1 MKTLILW
8 LRYLRVPGQIF
19 TRKPRGS
26 GGCRSLTS
34 ETGIIE
40 ADGPASANERAG
52 QPGVTNQR
60 RGRPIMGA
68 DSAWAW
74 ELATNRFTAVLWE
87 TVLDILHRVQRA
99 GTATKIQILVSRK
112 VNNDVLSQ
120 LNYACAAAYNA
131 IEVCM
136 KSLRKKTDEKFI
148 VYKYNSRHLSKW
160 PAIIQYQRILNA

>member
-1 MKTLILW
+1 MKTLISW
-8 LRYLRVPGQIF
+8 LRYLRVPGQIL

-40 ADGPASANERAG
+40 ADGPASANERTG
-52 QPGVTNQR
+52 QPEVTNQR

-87 TVLDILHRVQRA
+87 TVLDILHCQRPESWNCNQNTNI
-99 GTATKIQILVSRK
+99 GFEKSKHWCPKSTELCMCCCIQCDWGLHEESSEENWWKIHRIQI
-112 VNNDVLSQ
+112 
-120 LNYACAAAYNA
+120 
-131 IEVCM
+131 
-136 KSLRKKTDEKFI
+136 
-148 VYKYNSRHLSKW
+148 
-160 PAIIQYQRILNA
+160 